1 MPVTL
6 VSQMKKQI
14 DDLSTEGKIAVLF
27 RSAEVISET
36 EDEDVANGLK
46 ALFNTLVSD
55 LLSSGHDKKH

>member
-36 EDEDVANGLK
+36 EDEDVANVLK

>member
-6 VSQMKKQI
+6 VSQMKKEI